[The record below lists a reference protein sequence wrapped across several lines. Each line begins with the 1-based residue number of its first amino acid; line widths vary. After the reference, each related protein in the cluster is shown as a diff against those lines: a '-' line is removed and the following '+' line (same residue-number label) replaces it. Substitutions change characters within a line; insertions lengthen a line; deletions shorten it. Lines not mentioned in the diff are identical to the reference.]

1 MIQIKVTITRVPGLM
16 VLLWKISMEISPFA
30 FNQLLIRIYKMA
42 KYITKSNGQDLKYI
56 DITITM
62 NGNTNR
68 VSWVPFDMVTKSVTP
83 VT

>member
-1 MIQIKVTITRVPGLM
+1 
-16 VLLWKISMEISPFA
+16 
-30 FNQLLIRIYKMA
+30 MA

-83 VT
+83 VTFSNCSDFPQKAPRVMANAFFKASNARD